1 MLNTLPEVLLSM
13 AGVKVYTTENCPY
26 CRMVQAFLR
35 KHDVAFELVDVGK
48 DREAAREMIELS
60 GQRGVPVT
68 VVGDDVVVG
77 FDAKRLRELFGT
89 PPEEVVYDAVIVGGG
104 PAGLTAAVYCARKL
118 MKTVVVAEN
127 IGGQAAW
134 SWAIE
139 NYMGFSTISGE
150 ELVHKFEEQVR
161 GFDVRLE
168 LESVGEVR
176 KEGETFLVR
185 TASGT
190 VYRARTLILSP
201 GKEPRRLGLPGE
213 DLLMGKG
220 ISVCA
225 ICDAPLYRGK
235 PVAVVGG
242 GNAALQTAIE
252 MTKFASSVA
261 LIARRSLR
269 CDEVYIDRA
278 EKAGVKTFSHHEV
291 TALHGDGS
299 LTGITIRDRE
309 TGEETDLGV
318 EGLFLAIGLAPNTG
332 FLKGLVALNEQGEI
346 IIDENGHTSV
356 PGVFAAGDATCV
368 KAKQIIVAA
377 GDGAKAAL
385 EAHEYFEELM
395 GKSTE
400 EPVVCR

>member
-1 MLNTLPEVLLSM
+1 M

-35 KHDVAFELVDVGK
+35 KHDVEFEIVDVGK
-48 DREAAREMIELS
+48 DREAAREMIAIS

-68 VVGDDVVVG
+68 VFGDEVVVG

-89 PPEEVVYDAVIVGGG
+89 PPEEIVHDAVIVGAG
-104 PAGLTAAVYCARKL
+104 PAGLTSAVYCARKL
-118 MKTVVVAEN
+118 MKTVVIAEN
-127 IGGQAAW
+127 VGGQAAW
-134 SWAIE
+134 SWTIE

-150 ELVHKFEEQVR
+150 ELVRKFEEQVR
-161 GFDVRLE
+161 GFQVRLE
-168 LESVGEVR
+168 LESVGDVR
-176 KEGETFLVR
+176 KENETFLVR

-190 VYRARTLILSP
+190 VYRSRTLILAP
-201 GKEPRRLGLPGE
+201 GKEPRRLGIPGE
-213 DLLMGKG
+213 DRLMGKG
-220 ISVCA
+220 VSICA

-261 LIARRSLR
+261 LIVRRSLR

-278 EKAGVKTFSHHEV
+278 EEAGIRILSRHEV
-291 TALHGDGS
+291 TALHGDAG
-299 LTGITIRDRE
+299 LTGITIRDSE
-309 TGEETDLGV
+309 TGEETDLDV

-332 FLKGLVALNEQGEI
+332 FLKDLVALNEQGEI
-346 IIDENGHTSV
+346 VIDENGHTSV

-385 EAHEYFEELM
+385 SAHEYFEELT
-395 GKSTE
+395 GRPTE
-400 EPVVCR
+400 ERAVCT

>member
-1 MLNTLPEVLLSM
+1 MLNTLPEILLSM

>member
-1 MLNTLPEVLLSM
+1 MLNTLPEISTFM

-35 KHDVAFELVDVGK
+35 KQDVEYEIVDVGK
-48 DREAAREMIELS
+48 DREAAREMIEIS

-68 VVGDDVVVG
+68 VFGDEVVVG

-89 PPEEVVYDAVIVGGG
+89 PAEEIVYDAVIVGAG

-118 MKTVVVAEN
+118 MKTVVIAEN

-150 ELVHKFEEQVR
+150 ELVRKFEEQVR
-161 GFDVRLE
+161 GFHVHLE
-168 LESVGEVR
+168 LDSVGEVR
-176 KEGETFLVR
+176 KEDETLLVR

-190 VYRARTLILSP
+190 VYRSRTLILAP
-201 GKEPRRLGLPGE
+201 GKEPRRLGIPGE
-213 DLLMGKG
+213 DRLMGKG
-220 ISVCA
+220 VSICA
-225 ICDAPLYRGK
+225 VCDAPLYRDK

-252 MTKFASSVA
+252 MTEFASSVT
-261 LIARRSLR
+261 LIARRDLR

-278 EKAGVKTFSHHEV
+278 EKAGVQTFSHHEV
-291 TALHGDGS
+291 TALHGDAG
-299 LTGITIRDRE
+299 LTGITVRDRE

-385 EAHEYFEELM
+385 EAHEYFEGEP
-395 GKSTE
+395 E
-400 EPVVCR
+400 EEQIVCT

>member
-1 MLNTLPEVLLSM
+1 M

-35 KHDVAFELVDVGK
+35 KHGVEYDIVDVGK
-48 DREAAREMIELS
+48 DREAAREMIQIS

-68 VVGDDVVVG
+68 VSGDAVIVG

-89 PPEEVVYDAVIVGGG
+89 PPEEIVHDVVIVGAG

-150 ELVHKFEEQVR
+150 ELVRKFEEQVR

-168 LESVGEVR
+168 LESVGEIR
-176 KEGETFLVR
+176 KEGDTVLVK
-185 TASGT
+185 TASGI
-190 VYRARTLILSP
+190 VYRSRTLILAS
-201 GKEPRRLGLPGE
+201 GKEPRRLGLPDE
-213 DLLMGKG
+213 DRLMGKG
-220 ISVCA
+220 VSVCA
-225 ICDAPLYRGK
+225 ICDAPLYRDK

-269 CDEVYIDRA
+269 CDEVYLERA
-278 EKAGVKTFSHHEV
+278 KEAGVQTFSHHEV
-291 TALHGDGS
+291 TALHGDAG
-299 LTGITIRDRE
+299 LTGITVRDRE
-309 TGEETDLGV
+309 TGEETALGV

-332 FLKGLVALNEQGEI
+332 FLRNLVALNEQGEI
-346 IIDENGHTSV
+346 LIDENGHTNV

-385 EAHEYFEELM
+385 EAHEYFEQLT
-395 GKSTE
+395 GKPAE
-400 EPVVCR
+400 GPAICR

>member
-1 MLNTLPEVLLSM
+1 M

>member
-1 MLNTLPEVLLSM
+1 MLNTVPEIFPFM

-26 CRMVQAFLR
+26 CRMVKAFLR
-35 KHDVAFELVDVGK
+35 KHDIEHEIVDVGK
-48 DREAAREMIELS
+48 DREAAREMIEIS

-68 VVGDDVVVG
+68 VSGDEVVVG

-89 PPEEVVYDAVIVGGG
+89 ALEETVYDAVIVGAG

-118 MKTVVVAEN
+118 MKTVVIAEN

-150 ELVHKFEEQVR
+150 ELVRKFEEQVR

-168 LESVGEVR
+168 LESVGDVR
-176 KEGETFLVR
+176 KEDDTILVR

-190 VYRARTLILSP
+190 VYRSRTLILAP

-213 DLLMGKG
+213 DRLMGKG

-225 ICDAPLYRGK
+225 ICDAPLYRDK

-252 MTKFASSVA
+252 MTKFASSVT
-261 LIARRSLR
+261 LIARRDLR
-269 CDEVYIDRA
+269 CDEVYVDRA
-278 EKAGVKTFSHHEV
+278 KEAGVRTFSHHEV
-291 TALHGDGS
+291 TALHGDAG
-299 LTGITIRDRE
+299 LTGVTVRDRE
-309 TGEETDLGV
+309 TGEETGLDV

-332 FLKGLVALNEQGEI
+332 FLKDLVVLNEQGEI
-346 IIDENGHTSV
+346 DIDENGHTSV

-368 KAKQIIVAA
+368 KAKQIIVAT

-385 EAHEYFEELM
+385 EAHEYFEGEP
-395 GKSTE
+395 E
-400 EPVVCR
+400 EEQIVCT

>member
-1 MLNTLPEVLLSM
+1 M

-35 KHDVAFELVDVGK
+35 KNDVEYELVDVGK
-48 DREAAREMIELS
+48 DREAAREMIEIS

-68 VVGDDVVVG
+68 VFGDEVVVG
-77 FDAKRLRELFGT
+77 FDPRKLRELFGT
-89 PPEEVVYDAVIVGGG
+89 PPEETVHDVVIVGAG

-118 MKTVVVAEN
+118 MKTVVIAEN

-150 ELVHKFEEQVR
+150 ELVRKFEEQVR
-161 GFDVRLE
+161 GFDVHLE
-168 LESVGEVR
+168 IESVGEIR
-176 KEGETFLVR
+176 KEDDTILVK
-185 TASGT
+185 TASGI
-190 VYRARTLILSP
+190 VYRSRTLILAS
-201 GKEPRRLGLPGE
+201 GKEPRRLGLPDE
-213 DLLMGKG
+213 DRLMGKG
-220 ISVCA
+220 VSVCA
-225 ICDAPLYRGK
+225 ICDAPLYRDK

-269 CDEVYIDRA
+269 CDEVYLERA
-278 EKAGVKTFSHHEV
+278 KEAGVQTFSHHEV
-291 TALHGDGS
+291 TALHGDAG
-299 LTGITIRDRE
+299 LTGITVRDRE
-309 TGEETDLGV
+309 TGEETALGV

-332 FLKGLVALNEQGEI
+332 FLRNLVALNERGEI
-346 IIDENGHTSV
+346 LIDENGHTNV
-356 PGVFAAGDATCV
+356 PGIFAAGDATCV

-385 EAHEYFEELM
+385 EAHEYFERFTGRPIE
-395 GKSTE
+395 GRA
-400 EPVVCR
+400 VCV